1 MILQNNLRLKLGSQS
16 DFRSVINSKSKR
28 VTKNQAANER
38 PGSQALAPNTAHSST
53 TGSQMCG
60 HSNSRQEDTF
70 PLEEKTQLP
79 GQEAP
84 SKSIRAHLWGWTGVR
99 WRSTRGHC
107 CQPAARCVCVSGFGC
122 VCAFLVN
129 SWCGQC
135 VDKIPELHMEQLKT
149 ALANFV
155 SNRRQNLMINQH
167 KSKLNT
173 HFTWSVYLTSRLT
186 SQLLAD
192 WC

>member
-1 MILQNNLRLKLGSQS
+1 MDTAVSLLLG
-16 DFRSVINSKSKR
+16 
-28 VTKNQAANER
+28 
-38 PGSQALAPNTAHSST
+38 
-53 TGSQMCG
+53 
-60 HSNSRQEDTF
+60 
-70 PLEEKTQLP
+70 
-79 GQEAP
+79 
-84 SKSIRAHLWGWTGVR
+84 
-99 WRSTRGHC
+99 
-107 CQPAARCVCVSGFGC
+107 VCVSGFGC

-173 HFTWSVYLTSRLT
+173 HFNQIHTSPNLKCVLDKQVNLST
-186 SQLLAD
+186 TG
-192 WC
+192 